1 MVKKEWRV
9 RFPKLGF
16 QWSFRS
22 FCIHN
27 CFWKSGAKG
36 LLFYFLNLRNLKSSI
51 FYEISGFAPPSS
63 SSMIWWSRSHD
74 LDFKQWNIYIF
85 EKYWWIEN
93 LKKVGYILG
102 KIIARI
108 VTLDMLP
115 TLPLSIKVGCHLT
128 KQNYLIMPC
137 MLVVLSFF
145 FFFFLFFFLLVV
157 NSPHSISFYP
167 VWCKDRI

>member
-51 FYEISGFAPPSS
+51 FYEIFSFAPPSS

-74 LDFKQWNIYIF
+74 LDFKQWNIYIYIWKILMNWESKKSGLYF
-85 EKYWWIEN
+85 GKN
-93 LKKVGYILG
+93 NCQNCNFGHASNTTLKHKSG
-102 KIIARI
+102 
-108 VTLDMLP
+108 LP
-115 TLPLSIKVGCHLT
+115 PNQAKLF
-128 KQNYLIMPC
+128 NYAMHVSRP
-137 MLVVLSFF
+137 
-145 FFFFLFFFLLVV
+145 FFFFLFFSFFFPSSSQLSSFHFLLPSLV
-157 NSPHSISFYP
+157 
-167 VWCKDRI
+167 